1 MSYTEVDGAGAAAGA
16 AAGAGAGVLAAPDES
31 LDVELELD
39 TGGVVAELPPLES
52 VL

>member
-1 MSYTEVDGAGAAAGA
+1 
-16 AAGAGAGVLAAPDES
+16 VLAAPDES

-39 TGGVVAELPPLES
+39 PGGVVAELPPLES